1 MAFYLSG
8 SVNNMKNLT
17 NPAVE
22 VKAIM
27 ANLQWKDSQYIS
39 EVVYDT
45 LINMG
50 YDGDKLEAVNW
61 SLDVSVSS
69 Q

>member
-1 MAFYLSG
+1 
-8 SVNNMKNLT
+8 MKN
-17 NPAVE
+17 PPVE

-27 ANLQWKDSQYIS
+27 ANLEWKDSQYIS

-50 YDGDKLEAVNW
+50 YDGDKLEAINW

>member
-1 MAFYLSG
+1 MTKAAP
-8 SVNNMKNLT
+8 VIK
-17 NPAVE
+17 
-22 VKAIM
+22 VKSIM
-27 ANLQWKDSQYIS
+27 ANLEWKDSQYIS

-50 YDGDKLEAVNW
+50 YDGDKLEAINW

>member
-1 MAFYLSG
+1 
-8 SVNNMKNLT
+8 MKNLT

-45 LINMG
+45 LMNMG

>member
-1 MAFYLSG
+1 MTKTTF
-8 SVNNMKNLT
+8 
-17 NPAVE
+17 P

-27 ANLQWKDSQYIS
+27 ANLEWKDSQYIS

-45 LINMG
+45 LVSMG
-50 YDGDKLEAVNW
+50 YDGDKLEAINW
-61 SLDVSVSS
+61 SLDVSVCHSD